1 MKKLINFL
9 KQLWIFISC
18 LNPKVKERIYY
29 EKALDNMKE
38 TRIISTLEKRILKS
52 QIRFFVNN
60 TIKRARLTPYHMAQL
75 VDHKFGE
82 EMETAGLKFTSNYTV
97 IDA

>member
-9 KQLWIFISC
+9 KQLWFFISC

-60 TIKRARLTPYHMAQL
+60 TMKRARLTPYHMAQL

-82 EMETAGLKFTSNYTV
+82 EMEIACLKFTSNYTV